1 MKQEFVTLYGRA
13 IIEKDTLYLRSPYLP
28 FEKTAFAQVGYRLAF
43 PLIFIL
49 QFFRSEG
56 PKMYVGLLLWG
67 IIMLFHLPAL
77 YDVLFKRS
85 YASRIPLSRIR
96 SYKIEDDH
104 HGIQT
109 EITLYLKNGR
119 YRKILFRK
127 LENQHVPFTEFISM
141 HSSEFHF
148 A

>member
-1 MKQEFVTLYGRA
+1 MYGRA
-13 IIEKDTLYLRSPYLP
+13 SIEKDVLYLRSSYLP
-28 FEKTAFAQVGYRLAF
+28 FEKTAFAQIGYRLAF

-49 QFFRSEG
+49 QFFSSEG

-67 IIMLFHLPAL
+67 IIMVFHLPAL
-77 YDVLFKRS
+77 YDVVFKRS

-96 SYKIEDDH
+96 SYRIEDDH

-109 EITLYLKNGR
+109 EVTLYLKNGR
-119 YRKILFRK
+119 YRKLIFRK
-127 LENQHVPFTEFISM
+127 LENQHVPFTEFISTY
-141 HSSEFHF
+141 SSELHF